1 MTNENMEAA
10 EMQQNAAMIW
20 EMWGGWRGWEGMGW
34 Y

>member
-1 MTNENMEAA
+1 MEAA